1 MPRIER
7 LRLDHAPALLS
18 FERENRAYFAAA
30 IPDRGDGF
38 FERFDALLRERLA
51 EQAAG
56 QAHFH
61 VVVDDTGAVLARVN
75 LVDVERG
82 SAVLGYRVAERAA
95 GQGLATAAVREVCA
109 LAASAYGLRS
119 LRAAATADN
128 AGSRTV
134 LARTGFVV
142 TGEMELNGRP
152 ALTFEQELPPVAS
165 AAPAAGGV
173 LAPAAE
179 VISGAGGVPGTAGG
193 GSGSGQG
200 SGSTAGLIGD

>member
-18 FERENRAYFAAA
+18 FERENRAYFAAV
-30 IPDRGDGF
+30 IPDRGDDF
-38 FERFDALLRERLA
+38 FARFDALLSERLA
-51 EQAAG
+51 EQATG

-61 VVVDDTGAVLARVN
+61 VVVDDAGAVLARVN

-109 LAASAYGLRS
+109 LAASTYGLRS
-119 LRAAATADN
+119 LRAAATTDN
-128 AGSRTV
+128 AGSRAV

-142 TGEMELNGRP
+142 TGDTELNGRP
-152 ALTFEQELPPVAS
+152 ALTFERELPPAAS
-165 AAPAAGGV
+165 AAPAAGGA
-173 LAPAAE
+173 LATGAE
-179 VISGAGGVPGTAGG
+179 VISGTDGVPRTAGG
-193 GSGSGQG
+193 GFGSGQE